1 MSKKS
6 ELNFLRVLFLFSIGA
21 LIYLFRKPPIKDW
34 LIVFLLKSYISSIL
48 DNIVVK
54 KGFIKYPVRTLKIFN
69 ISVLFSNLIFPVTCV
84 FFNQV
89 TRNSSLLAI
98 LTKCFLFTL
107 SCTAAEFLIEKHTN
121 LVQYKKGWNF
131 LYSFMSI
138 AFTFLFVRFS
148 MMIIQTL
155 EKRQCNKRPTY

>member
-1 MSKKS
+1 MSKTN
-6 ELNFLRVLFLFSIGA
+6 ELNFLRILFLMSIGF
-21 LIYLFRKPPIKDW
+21 LIYLFKKPPIKDW
-34 LIVFLLKSYISSIL
+34 VLVFLLKGYLASLL

-54 KGFIKYPVRTLKIFN
+54 KGFIKYPVRTFKLFD
-69 ISVLFSNLIFPVTCV
+69 ISVLFSYLIFPVTCV

-89 TRNSSLLAI
+89 TRNSSLLGI
-98 LTKCFLFTL
+98 LTKCLLFSL
-107 SCTAAEFLIEKHTN
+107 PSASAEFLIEKHTK

-148 MMIIQTL
+148 MVIIQKQ
-155 EKRQCNKRPTY
+155 EKKQRSKRPTC